1 MKTFVDVLK
10 AACSVG
16 SAIVIYITVMR
27 AIEGDAAILIYVLAS
42 VFSFAAAASL
52 FCISSLIGRVE
63 RAEKNI
69 DGMLDEGYADEE
81 VPKREC
87 PYCHAYID
95 ASAAVCPYCK
105 DGT

>member
-1 MKTFVDVLK
+1 MKAFVDVLK

-69 DGMLDEGYADEE
+69 DDMCRDSWNWQKNNPNGYDE
-81 VPKREC
+81 
-87 PYCHAYID
+87 
-95 ASAAVCPYCK
+95 
-105 DGT
+105 